1 MMGALERVAKAP
13 WSNSTPAED
22 AAYAQQAA
30 MADNEF
36 EQEVVAQMGPAGEQP
51 GGVSAK
57 RADLLPGGWR
67 LRGTYIWPEYGA
79 EGEEERSK
87 YTEERYAPI
96 FEGTGKKMSADTVYA
111 VGGGE
116 ANKGLWGHEFLHRL
130 RNRSPMGDKW
140 DKEQYVRLIDGW
152 RASSPDQW
160 LDAVMNYRDYLPN
173 SDGTTIEEAESVLK
187 KNLKLFEQELIDQET
202 QMRTEQ
208 RDRPKDRPA
217 YFGLTSKPGSL
228 RADQEEAFKSRKKNW
243 DMAKTIRFKEHE
255 KRKAEKANKP
265 QE

>member
-1 MMGALERVAKAP
+1 MMGALERVKKAP
-13 WSNSTPAED
+13 WSKSTPAED
-22 AAYAQQAA
+22 AAYAQQTA

-57 RADLLPGGWR
+57 KADFLQGGWN

-79 EGEEERSK
+79 EGEEERTK
-87 YTEERYAPI
+87 YTKERYAPA
-96 FEGTGKKMSADTVYA
+96 FEKAGKKISADTVYT
-111 VGGGE
+111 VGGKN
-116 ANKGLWGHEFLHRL
+116 ANRGLWGHEFLHRL
-130 RNRSPMGDKW
+130 RNHSPMGEKW
-140 DKEQYVRLIDGW
+140 GNERYIRLIDGW
-152 RASSPDQW
+152 RASTPDEW
-160 LDAVMNYRDYLPN
+160 LDAVVAYRDYLPKKQKV
-173 SDGTTIEEAESVLK
+173 GMTIEEADSVLK

-208 RDRPKDRPA
+208 QDRPKDRPA

-255 KRKAEKANKP
+255 KRKTE